1 MQTSNFNNMNNNN
14 KNNNMA
20 TKTTKTDNWVTV
32 DTFDID
38 KLTFN
43 LKPLKK
49 DAKLK
54 RPNDKDYT
62 LSMTYQYSPTYKG
75 PFQFRF
81 SRFNIP
87 FGISPPD
94 PKGPSQSNKFILTIQ
109 ANRVFTADEKIYPAS
124 IEEDDVREQLIC
136 SNIFNSI
143 NEKFIT
149 TILEDNEFNPIRS
162 AFIAPDSTTEKEK
175 QKDII
180 RIMDKPIQ
188 SFKNKKEKN
197 VVVPDMFKL
206 QILPFIEDY
215 TTKVYSS
222 APPNE
227 SERANIQT
235 FVLSADGASVMGPF
249 VNPTFKTLLTYIPHK
264 RPTAGICMVRCSP
277 WESNIGL
284 GIKKQ
289 LVWILV
295 DESQNNTSIDPS
307 SILPSEFRNLKTTQ
321 QYTPPPNLEQK
332 EDALED
338 EEILNKSSSDGEIKN
353 DTYVTESDEDV

>member
-1 MQTSNFNNMNNNN
+1 MQTSTFNNMNNNN
-14 KNNNMA
+14 KNNNNMA

-43 LKPLKK
+43 LKPIKKDSKLKK
-49 DAKLK
+49 
-54 RPNDKDYT
+54 PNDKDYS

-81 SRFNIP
+81 SKFKIP
-87 FGISPPD
+87 FGLSPPA
-94 PKGPSQSNKFILTIQ
+94 GAGISNKFILTIQ
-109 ANRVFTADEKIYPAS
+109 ADRVFTVDEKTYPPS
-124 IEEDDVREQLIC
+124 VEEEDARAQLMC
-136 SNIFNSI
+136 LNIFNSI

-149 TILEDNEFNPIRS
+149 TILQDKEFEPIRS
-162 AFIAPDSTTEKEK
+162 TYIAPDSTTDKEK
-175 QKDII
+175 LKDIT
-180 RIMDKPIQ
+180 RIMEKPIQ
-188 SFKNKKEKN
+188 SVKSKKEKN
-197 VVVPDMFKL
+197 VVVPDFIKL
-206 QILPFIEDY
+206 PILPFVEDY

-222 APPNE
+222 TPPDE

-249 VNPTFKTLLTYIPHK
+249 VNQTFKTLLTYIPHK
-264 RPTAGICMVRCSP
+264 RPTSGICMVRCSP
-277 WESNIGL
+277 WEFGGKL
-284 GIKKQ
+284 GIRNQ

-295 DESQNNTSIDPS
+295 DESQSNTSIDPS